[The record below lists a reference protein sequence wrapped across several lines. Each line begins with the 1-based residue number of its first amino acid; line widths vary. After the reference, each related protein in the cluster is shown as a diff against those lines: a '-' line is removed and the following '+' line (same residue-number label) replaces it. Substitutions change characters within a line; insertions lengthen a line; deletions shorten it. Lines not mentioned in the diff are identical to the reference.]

1 MSQSQN
7 GAKQTLIE
15 EGTKFTGSF
24 ASNCPI
30 VVRGAIEGEISG
42 PSLTVSTTGAVSGK
56 VKVKE
61 LHSEGSLSGEYDAD
75 VVQLSGTVKDKT
87 IIRTKQLEVRLTPE
101 RGRMQVVFGECEL
114 EVGDVPSKEQ
124 AVADARS
131 TGTASPATAAGGEST
146 NGRTDPPPP
155 MEEIEDDE
163 AQRRKGKKRPNTMP
177 PGAP

>member
-42 PSLTVSTTGAVSGK
+42 PSLTVSSTGAVSGK

-75 VVQLSGTVKDKT
+75 IVQLSGSVKDKT

-124 AVADARS
+124 AVAEARS
-131 TGTASPATAAGGEST
+131 TAAASNDSQ

-155 MEEIEDDE
+155 MEADDDD
-163 AQRRKGKKRPNTMP
+163 ARPRGKKRHNTMP

>member
-42 PSLTVSTTGAVSGK
+42 PSLTVSSTGAVSGK

-75 VVQLSGTVKDKT
+75 IVQLSGSVKDKT

-114 EVGDVPSKEQ
+114 EVGDVPSKES
-124 AVADARS
+124 AVAEARS
-131 TGTASPATAAGGEST
+131 TAAASNDSP

-155 MEEIEDDE
+155 MEADDDE
-163 AQRRKGKKRPNTMP
+163 ARPRGKKRHNTMP